1 MDKKEVELMKKW
13 MYAIITACI
22 LSSVAL
28 PANVSA
34 QKSEAE
40 IERMGTDIREND
52 LMEKAERYGI
62 AIKDKDEQTVIDE
75 VLLSEWKEKAAA
87 YGVDVT
93 EDVSQMMADV
103 REVEITQAA
112 QALGIDAEGKD
123 AEDILEEILNNYAD
137 EAEAEGLYPFEQE
150 L

>member
-1 MDKKEVELMKKW
+1 MKKW
-13 MYAIITACI
+13 IYAIITACI
-22 LSSVAL
+22 LSSVVL

-34 QKSEAE
+34 QKSEAG

-52 LMEKAERYGI
+52 LMKKAERYGI
-62 AIKDKDEQTVIDE
+62 VTKDKDEQAVIDE

-93 EDVSQMMADV
+93 EDVAQMMAEV
-103 REVEITQAA
+103 RIKEIMHAA
-112 QALGIDAEGKD
+112 KVLGIDAAGKD
-123 AEDILEEILNNYAD
+123 TEDVLEEILNSYA
-137 EAEAEGLYPFEQE
+137 AEAEEQGLYPFEQE

>member
-1 MDKKEVELMKKW
+1 MKKW

-34 QKSEAE
+34 QKSEAG
-40 IERMGTDIREND
+40 IERMGTEIREND
-52 LMEKAERYGI
+52 LTKKAEQYGI

-75 VLLSEWKEKAAA
+75 VLLAEWKEKAAA
-87 YGVDVT
+87 YGVEVT

-103 REVEITQAA
+103 REKEIMHAA
-112 QALGIDAEGKD
+112 QVLGIGSEGKD
-123 AEDILEEILNNYAD
+123 AEDILEEILNDYAP
-137 EAEAEGLYPFEQE
+137 EAETQGLYPFEQE

>member
-1 MDKKEVELMKKW
+1 MKKW

-22 LSSVAL
+22 LSSVVL

-34 QKSEAE
+34 QKSASG

-52 LMEKAERYGI
+52 LMKKAERYGI
-62 AIKDKDEQTVIDE
+62 VTQDKDEQALIDE
-75 VLLSEWKEKAAA
+75 VLLAEWKKKAAA

-93 EDVSQMMADV
+93 EEVSQMMADV
-103 REVEITQAA
+103 RIKEIMHAA
-112 QALGIDAEGKD
+112 KVLGVDASGKD
-123 AEDILEEILNNYAD
+123 TEDILEEILNNYAA

-150 L
+150 F

>member
-1 MDKKEVELMKKW
+1 MKKW

-34 QKSEAE
+34 QKSAAG

-52 LMEKAERYGI
+52 LMKKAERYGI
-62 AIKDKDEQTVIDE
+62 ATKDKDEQKLIDE

-87 YGVDVT
+87 YRVEVT
-93 EDVSQMMADV
+93 EDVSQMMEDV
-103 REVEITQAA
+103 REIEITRAA
-112 QALGIDAEGKD
+112 QALGIEILGKD
-123 AEDILEEILNNYAD
+123 TEDVLEEILNNYAA
-137 EAEAEGLYPFEQE
+137 EAEAQGLYPFEQE